1 MMTEME
7 MLERGAL
14 ERWGKGDPSGY
25 FEIFSPD
32 VTYFDPTTERRI
44 DGREALVAMLAPW
57 TGRIHVSRFDMQSA
71 RVQRSGDM
79 AILTFNLLSYR
90 GDGTAECLIA
100 KWNATE
106 VYCRIDGAWRIAHS
120 HWSYI
125 TPVLQEPVSELA

>member
-1 MMTEME
+1 MTEIE
-7 MLERGAL
+7 MLERAAL

-25 FEIFSPD
+25 FEIFAPD

-44 DGREALVAMLAPW
+44 DGRDALVARLVPW
-57 TGRIHVSRFDMQSA
+57 TGRIHVSRFDMQGA

-90 GDGTAECLIA
+90 GDGAAECLIA
-100 KWNATE
+100 TWNATE